1 MGESRRQIQ
10 DGSADD
16 IGGIEM
22 RACIKR
28 EECIGCQFC
37 TDVAPDVFRMNGESA
52 EYIFGSITARHTIVD
67 DQLFLDIS
75 RRLFSCQKIHRRL
88 QGDLS
93 SFYVAREEHFLQR
106 HHRQR
111 LGIWVV
117 FRFIFKQRFYDFF
130 ARRDHFFCCHIPVR
144 FPVTAVQ
151 RQKKCL

>member
-52 EYIFGSITARHTIVD
+52 ECFGELTESNIDSATEAAEG
-67 DQLFLDIS
+67 
-75 RRLFSCQKIHRRL
+75 C
-88 QGDLS
+88 
-93 SFYVAREEHFLQR
+93 
-106 HHRQR
+106 
-111 LGIWVV
+111 
-117 FRFIFKQRFYDFF
+117 
-130 ARRDHFFCCHIPVR
+130 PVGAIE
-144 FPVTAVQ
+144 VE
-151 RQKKCL
+151 